1 MITPIEKIE
10 LAEERIRGDI
20 AIKKHKNKIRREQY
34 NKDRDKIIELI
45 RVKYPSGLD
54 EVKHKNLIRDGVK
67 IIPICC
73 CKCSSWKIFPFDF
86 IGLNGRDY
94 GTNKCKICTYA
105 DTRVSKKYKDSNR
118 IKCECGICYI
128 GTDNLIAK
136 HMISKQHIDRVSE
149 MIKGVRYTKGELIK
163 LCSYYSIP
171 YYKRLNFRQMIDV
184 LRPKMEIDK
193 EANVR
198 DILKC

>member
-73 CKCSSWKIFPFDF
+73 CKCNSWKIFPFDF

-94 GTNKCKICTYA
+94 GANKCKICTYA

-193 EANVR
+193 ETNIR

>member
-1 MITPIEKIE
+1 MITPIDNVAI
-10 LAEERIRGDI
+10 AEERIRVDI
-20 AIKKHKNKIRREQY
+20 AIKKHKNKIRREQS
-34 NKDRDKIIELI
+34 KRERDKIREFIKI
-45 RVKYPSGLD
+45 KYPSGLD

-94 GTNKCKICTYA
+94 GTNKCKLCTYA
-105 DTRVSKKYKDSNR
+105 DTRVSKKYQDSNR

-128 GTDNLIAK
+128 GADNSIAK

-171 YYKRLNFRQMIDV
+171 YYKRLNFRQMLDV

-193 EANVR
+193 ETNIR
-198 DILKC
+198 DMLKC